1 MHALNR
7 KGVQLA
13 LGTAQLGLDYG
24 IANQKGK
31 PVFDEAFGI
40 VNTAWNEGVRFFD
53 TAQAYGDSESV
64 LGRCFQEIRG
74 KRSDCDPCIITKLK
88 PDVDPRDTRVVLEEL
103 DASLDRLG
111 VEKLWGF
118 MLHREA
124 WLDMDRR
131 ELSNAVARIKK
142 TGKVQHVGVSVY
154 SAEKA
159 MTALDMDGMDM
170 VQLPF
175 NVFDQRACEEGVF
188 GFAEK
193 KGKTIFVRSVF
204 LQGLLILTP
213 DQLPA
218 SMGFC
223 VDKLK
228 AFRSLAEKS
237 SISPKLAALAFAAH
251 HAPGAFLV
259 LGAERSEQ
267 VRESL
272 SLFKEAV
279 HTELP
284 DLTSLAS
291 HDPRLIHPAFWK

>member
-1 MHALNR
+1 MNR
-7 KGVQLA
+7 RDVPIA

-40 VNTAWNEGVRFFD
+40 VNSAWNEGVRFFD
-53 TAQAYGDSESV
+53 TAKAYGDSESV
-64 LGRCFQEIRG
+64 LGRCFQEIR
-74 KRSDCDPCIITKLK
+74 KKKSNCDPHIITKLD
-88 PDVDPRDTRVVLEEL
+88 PDIDPRNTRVVLKEL

-111 VEKLWGF
+111 VAKLWGF

-131 ELSNAVARIKK
+131 ELSNAVLRIKK
-142 TGKVQHVGVSVY
+142 NSKVQHVGVSVY
-154 SAEKA
+154 SPEKA
-159 MTALDMDGMDM
+159 MAALDMDGMDM

-175 NVFDQRACEEGVF
+175 NVFDQRAREEGVF
-188 GFAEK
+188 DFAEK
-193 KGKTIFVRSVF
+193 KGKTVFVRSVF

-218 SMGFC
+218 NMAFC

-228 AFRSLAEKS
+228 AFRSFAEKS
-237 SISPKLAALAFAAH
+237 SISPKLAALTFAVH

-279 HTELP
+279 HIELP

-291 HDPRLIHPAFWK
+291 HDPRLIHPSFWN